1 MKITIIKRNIPV
13 LKQTLIGST
22 STHNELVVVLLDDE
36 QLGLGEISN
45 KLLGSLFSSSST
57 GIFTDTL
64 DYTEFIFAEGIKMVP
79 FNTLPKFDRSLP
91 AIELIR
97 ILKKRIEFVKNLPFL
112 RDKAANMHI
121 VTGKQIGRAHV

>member
-36 QLGLGEISN
+36 QLGLREISN

-112 RDKAANMHI
+112 RDKAATI
-121 VTGKQIGRAHV
+121 DFS

>member
-112 RDKAANMHI
+112 TDKAATI
-121 VTGKQIGRAHV
+121 DFS